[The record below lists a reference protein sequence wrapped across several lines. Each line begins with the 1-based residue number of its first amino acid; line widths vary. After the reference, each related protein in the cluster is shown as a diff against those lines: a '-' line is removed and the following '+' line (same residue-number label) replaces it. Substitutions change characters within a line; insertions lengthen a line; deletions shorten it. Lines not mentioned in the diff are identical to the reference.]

1 MFPVQCYSPKS
12 LPVPFPSPLRHVQ
25 EQCADLAPFPHH
37 PLVPQPLHV
46 AALHWNYPHQG
57 RQSHWITK
65 PLSSYVSLSSIQKT
79 LWRAHHAPGGS
90 PIPRLL
96 PPLGGLGFSHTCTT
110 AFPGSLALLWLLLQ
124 PYHNPPKEGS
134 PGFCPWSLSSLFSD
148 ICSPDFKVYFC
159 KWSPN
164 LYLQWLN
171 MFQSKPTILHLK
183 SDSYSLLLC
192 FCSWHSLNF
201 PGLKPQHYLGFPPCP
216 SALHPID

>member
-134 PGFCPWSLSSLFSD
+134 PGFCPWSLSSLFLVIFALLISKFTSANDPQIFISSD
-148 ICSPDFKVYFC
+148 SICSKANPPSSIWNQTHTRFFYVSVHGILSTFQAWNLSITLDF
-159 KWSPN
+159 
-164 LYLQWLN
+164 
-171 MFQSKPTILHLK
+171 HLA
-183 SDSYSLLLC
+183 
-192 FCSWHSLNF
+192 
-201 PGLKPQHYLGFPPCP
+201 PQHSIP
-216 SALHPID
+216 